1 MIVIL
6 PSLVI
11 KSVSYQLEMVLR
23 DNNLLN
29 YLLYLSAGTIVRR
42 EEKKTE
48 SERKDSMKPKEKE

>member
-29 YLLYLSAGTIVRR
+29 YLLYLSAGTIARR
-42 EEKKTE
+42 EDKKTE
-48 SERKDSMKPKEKE
+48 SEWKDSMKPKEKE